1 MDIKEIGRMIG
12 QASRRGRDLGAI
24 IFVLEAQREDSYIDE
39 VTLAENADLFPVWD
53 EDFTG
58 RRGTIV
64 QDEGLLFR
72 AIHDIGVGQNTKP
85 SETPS
90 MWTLIGNP
98 NEEYPQW
105 IQPIGVHDAYPAGAR
120 VTHNELRWVS
130 DVDNNIWEPGNFG
143 WTQVD

>member
-1 MDIKEIGRMIG
+1 MDIKEIGRTIG
-12 QASRRGRDLGAI
+12 QASRCGRDLAALL
-24 IFVLEAQREDSYIDE
+24 FVLESQKEDSCIDE
-39 VTLAENADLFPVWD
+39 ITLAENADLFPVWD
-53 EDFTG
+53 ENFTG
-58 RRGTIV
+58 GRGTIV

-72 AIHDIGVGQNTKP
+72 AIHDVGVGQNTKP

-90 MWTLIGNP
+90 MWTQKGNP
-98 NEEYPQW
+98 GEEFPQW

-130 DVDNNIWEPGNFG
+130 DVDSNIWEPGIFG